1 MKLTETRK
9 AFLEA
14 AIEKYG
20 SETVIKRSDI
30 ESLVES
36 NEFGFPYWFTWIAA
50 GGIWDKDL
58 KRGEYRLP
66 ETSTP
71 KSFPREKFEDF
82 ETGDPIGGS
91 ALTPNVTVKTVST
104 EISTSNEEAVEESI
118 VAYHNPTENL
128 VPSKDPLYVPFGHF
142 NDIYSI
148 IKSGM
153 YYPAFITGL
162 SGNGKTFMVEQAC
175 AKAKREFFR
184 VNITVETDE
193 DDLLGHYALIDGN
206 TVWQDGPVVKAMER
220 GAILLLDEIDLA
232 SSKIM
237 CLQPVLEGKGVF
249 LKKVNRFV
257 SPSKG
262 FNVLATANT
271 KGKGSED
278 GRFIGTNILN
288 EAFLERF
295 PITVEQEY
303 PTVSVERKILDKVFV
318 SLDVDCGDFSERLV
332 TWADIIRK
340 TFFEGGIDEIIA
352 TRRLVHIA
360 NAFAIFGDRKKAIE
374 MCIARFDEDTKT
386 SFIDLYSKVDAE
398 VSEAMAKEAA
408 GEGNLMTPDTSL
420 EDKTSDSEDLTPF

>member
-1 MKLTETRK
+1 MNLSPAKKRFVDLASAKYGEGAVMTRNEVK
-9 AFLEA
+9 AFVKEADLGWVSWFVRAPYRVGTGKFKLPVDGDMITPLEP
-14 AIEKYG
+14 KKLK
-20 SETVIKRSDI
+20 VPVMKK
-30 ESLVES
+30 VEV
-36 NEFGFPYWFTWIAA
+36 
-50 GGIWDKDL
+50 D
-58 KRGEYRLP
+58 
-66 ETSTP
+66 
-71 KSFPREKFEDF
+71 
-82 ETGDPIGGS
+82 
-91 ALTPNVTVKTVST
+91 
-104 EISTSNEEAVEESI
+104 EESV
-118 VAYHNPTENL
+118 VAYHNPPEKL
-128 VPSKDPLYVPFGHF
+128 VPEKDPLYVPFGNF
-142 NDIYSI
+142 NDVYSI
-148 IKSGM
+148 IKSGR

-257 SPSKG
+257 SPSVG

-295 PITVEQEY
+295 PITIEQVY
-303 PTVSVERKILDKVFV
+303 PSMATERKILEKVFA
-318 SLDVDCGDFSERLV
+318 SLDITGYGDFAEKLV

-340 TFFEGGIDEIIA
+340 TFYEGGIDEIIA
-352 TRRLVHIA
+352 TRRLVHIV
-360 NAFAIFGDRKKAIE
+360 NAYGIFGDRKKAIE

-386 SFIDLYSKVDAE
+386 SFLDLYSKCDSEVVVTDEESTETVLETAE
-398 VSEAMAKEAA
+398 
-408 GEGNLMTPDTSL
+408 DTSEET
-420 EDKTSDSEDLTPF
+420 EDNLNPF

>member
-1 MKLTETRK
+1 MSLSPAKKRFVDLASAKYGEGAVMTRDEVK
-9 AFLEA
+9 AFVKEA
-14 AIEKYG
+14 DLGWVSWFVRAPYRVGTGKFKLPVNGEMMAPVKPKKLKVPVMKN
-20 SETVIKRSDI
+20 SEV
-30 ESLVES
+30 
-36 NEFGFPYWFTWIAA
+36 G
-50 GGIWDKDL
+50 
-58 KRGEYRLP
+58 
-66 ETSTP
+66 
-71 KSFPREKFEDF
+71 
-82 ETGDPIGGS
+82 
-91 ALTPNVTVKTVST
+91 
-104 EISTSNEEAVEESI
+104 EESV

-128 VPSKDPLYVPFGHF
+128 VPDKDPLYVPFGNF
-142 NDIYSI
+142 NDVFSI
-148 IKSGM
+148 IKSGR

-175 AKAKREFFR
+175 AKAKREYFR

-237 CLQPVLEGKGVF
+237 CLQPVLEGKGVY

-257 SPSKG
+257 SPSVG

-303 PTVSVERKILDKVFV
+303 PSMSVERKILDKVFA
-318 SLDVDCGDFSERLV
+318 SLDITEYGDFAEKLV

-340 TFFEGGIDEIIA
+340 TFYEGGIDEIIA
-352 TRRLVHIA
+352 TRRLVHIV
-360 NAFAIFGDRKKAIE
+360 NAYAIFGDRKKAIE
-374 MCIARFDEDTKT
+374 MCIARFDDDTKT
-386 SFIDLYSKVDAE
+386 SFLDLYSKC
-398 VSEAMAKEAA
+398 
-408 GEGNLMTPDTSL
+408 
-420 EDKTSDSEDLTPF
+420 DSEVVVTEESTETVEEAPKDESSEYM

>member
-1 MKLTETRK
+1 MSLSPAKKRFVDLASAEYGEGAVLSKSDVKNVREKNNLGWPSWFVRSPYRIGKGEFKLPVE
-9 AFLEA
+9 
-14 AIEKYG
+14 G
-20 SETVIKRSDI
+20 ETVTPVKP
-30 ESLVES
+30 LKMKVPAVKKVE
-36 NEFGFPYWFTWIAA
+36 E
-50 GGIWDKDL
+50 
-58 KRGEYRLP
+58 
-66 ETSTP
+66 
-71 KSFPREKFEDF
+71 
-82 ETGDPIGGS
+82 
-91 ALTPNVTVKTVST
+91 
-104 EISTSNEEAVEESI
+104 VEESI

-128 VPSKDPLYVPFGHF
+128 VPSKDPLYVPFGNY
-142 NDIYSI
+142 NDVYSI
-148 IKSGM
+148 IKSGR
-153 YYPAFITGL
+153 YYPAFVTGL
-162 SGNGKTFMVEQAC
+162 SGNGKTFMIEQAC

-206 TVWQDGPVVKAMER
+206 TVWQDGPVVKGMER

-257 SPSKG
+257 TPSIG

-303 PTVSVERKILDKVFV
+303 PSISVEKKILDKIFK
-318 SLDVDCGDFSERLV
+318 SLDIESGDFSEKLV

-340 TFFEGGIDEIIA
+340 TFYEGGIDEIIA

-360 NAFAIFGDRKKAIE
+360 NAYAIFGDRKKAIQ
-374 MCIARFDEDTKT
+374 MCINRFDEDTKT
-386 SFIDLYSKVDAE
+386 SFLDLYSKVDSEVVIEDESAE
-398 VSEAMAKEAA
+398 KTEKVEEVKE
-408 GEGNLMTPDTSL
+408 DH
-420 EDKTSDSEDLTPF
+420 TPF

>member
-1 MKLTETRK
+1 MIMNLSPAKK
-9 AFLEA
+9 KF
-14 AIEKYG
+14 
-20 SETVIKRSDI
+20 V
-30 ESLVES
+30 
-36 NEFGFPYWFTWIAA
+36 
-50 GGIWDKDL
+50 DL
-58 KRGEYRLP
+58 
-66 ETSTP
+66 
-71 KSFPREKFEDF
+71 
-82 ETGDPIGGS
+82 
-91 ALTPNVTVKTVST
+91 AST
-104 EISTSNEEAVEESI
+104 EYGVGAILTKDKVTTFAEKSGICCPTWFVRAPYRVGTGKFKLPVDGDVITPVKPKKVKLPVMKNSEVGEESV

-128 VPSKDPLYVPFGHF
+128 VPEKDPLYVPFGNF
-142 NDIYSI
+142 NDVFSI
-148 IKSGM
+148 IKSGR

-175 AKAKREFFR
+175 AKAKREYFR

-237 CLQPVLEGKGVF
+237 CLQPVLEGKGVY

-257 SPSKG
+257 SPSVG

-303 PTVSVERKILDKVFV
+303 PSMSVERKILDKVFD
-318 SLDVDCGDFSERLV
+318 SLDITEYGDFSEKLV

-340 TFFEGGIDEIIA
+340 TFYEGGIDEIIA
-352 TRRLVHIA
+352 TRRLVHIV
-360 NAFAIFGDRKKAIE
+360 NAYAIFSDRKKAIE
-374 MCIARFDEDTKT
+374 MCIARFDDDTKT
-386 SFIDLYSKVDAE
+386 SFLDLYSKC
-398 VSEAMAKEAA
+398 
-408 GEGNLMTPDTSL
+408 
-420 EDKTSDSEDLTPF
+420 DSEVVVTDEESTETVEEISVEETNVDRTPF